1 MQAIINNFK
10 EGFTMKKKMLAM
22 AMAAIMAVGVLSG
35 CSSKVDE
42 TTGDTAASDTAVTEA
57 SAEVSADVKIAYMAK
72 NVVDA
77 FAVKMNNYVSDQLDK
92 MKDEGLITD
101 WQLFDATS
109 DPSIQVSELEDAI
122 NNGFNFFLLQPCEA
136 AGSDPVV
143 TRCKEKGFPCVV
155 INSTTEST
163 MQEASGYAG
172 SDDVQAGE
180 MMGKYILEKIP
191 EGGTYVHMMGVV
203 GNSAQVQRTEGI
215 NNTLTAEAGWTNG
228 GDYAAE
234 WLAEKAVGFATD
246 AITQYGDEL
255 KAIVC
260 DNDDMSSAVQAYC
273 NSVNR
278 SDIICIGVDGNQG
291 PLSMIKEGT
300 LDATIYQDGEGQ
312 CDYAINTIAR
322 AFITGETD
330 GVEMFKTDVPFIL
343 ITKDNVDQYLK

>member
-1 MQAIINNFK
+1 
-10 EGFTMKKKMLAM
+10 MKKKMLAM

-322 AFITGETD
+322 ALITGETD